1 MSYLATTDPS
11 FNMESFTATEVDPD
25 DGTEEIED
33 AVEDAVEETTRLYE
47 INKFPDYH
55 DTEKEIREKNK
66 MKMNVFYVK
75 GENGTPV
82 GINMEKTQNLPTYYK
97 PGDFM
102 YKASTYVPSY
112 EDSIHLASAS
122 TAT

>member
-1 MSYLATTDPS
+1 MSYLATTDS
-11 FNMESFTATEVDPD
+11 SLNMESFTTGEVSAD
-25 DGTEEIED
+25 EED
-33 AVEDAVEETTRLYE
+33 TVEDSTRLYE

-75 GENGTPV
+75 GEKGTPV
-82 GINMEKTQNLPTYYK
+82 GINMEKTQNLPTYYQ

>member
-1 MSYLATTDPS
+1 MSYLATTDS
-11 FNMESFTATEVDPD
+11 SLNMESFTTGEVSAD
-25 DGTEEIED
+25 E
-33 AVEDAVEETTRLYE
+33 EDAVEETTRLYE

-82 GINMEKTQNLPTYYK
+82 GINMEKTQNLPTYYQ

-122 TAT
+122 TTAA